1 MVIDFVSHSQPLL
14 LKDLPAFLIDVQAGM
29 DADSGR
35 LLPEDPTHVM
45 NHPKHGSSHCTTL
58 EFILMI
64 LEVSSIIGKLERQ
77 GLEVNVTSAPHEVYD
92 AADIRFLRRLWQ

>member
-35 LLPEDPTHVM
+35 LLPEDPTQCDEA
-45 NHPKHGSSHCTTL
+45 S
-58 EFILMI
+58 EAR
-64 LEVSSIIGKLERQ
+64 KLPLHHAGIHSDDSG
-77 GLEVNVTSAPHEVYD
+77 GLEHNWEAGTSGLGSECDFGTA
-92 AADIRFLRRLWQ
+92 